1 MYESNASKIKS
12 RNYSSIAHR
21 EKSIQNMSP
30 SRMKQNNLTSSFDN
44 DKLVFLEKQN
54 TVFNNEH
61 EKKRIKQRI
70 AEEKPSTIPHKLQKT
85 YENVSSLHSESFFES
100 LKRHC
105 GNDDFVIKSYEI
117 TEPRKITNVNEF
129 RSIFSKNG
137 VHIYDI
143 KEYGIDKYNASI
155 RMNFKIRRTVDRQ
168 SKQKIDNIFRVLTT
182 KGINIKEKA
191 EENKGKRPASTLSM
205 KESPYTANVGFDTQK
220 PYNNQRKMSSTAHL
234 VNVNKKYKNSSASV
248 QLKK

>member
-1 MYESNASKIKS
+1 
-12 RNYSSIAHR
+12 
-21 EKSIQNMSP
+21 MSMN
-30 SRMKQNNLTSSFDN
+30 SDQ
-44 DKLVFLEKQN
+44 
-54 TVFNNEH
+54 
-61 EKKRIKQRI
+61 
-70 AEEKPSTIPHKLQKT
+70 
-85 YENVSSLHSESFFES
+85 
-100 LKRHC
+100 
-105 GNDDFVIKSYEI
+105 
-117 TEPRKITNVNEF
+117 
-129 RSIFSKNG
+129 FSAKM